1 MSEYQ
6 RLLRTDQKRFD
17 DKFSLN
23 EKLELFIEKKREFWK
38 EQLNPLFDM
47 LKSDDKK
54 EMISSQ
60 ALALSY
66 HQQLQDDITNY
77 LTKLSKGYA
86 ERNNFQRDRFL
97 FYSTSFSIKTN
108 KAEKDILLEADLSED
123 NKYVRLLEAYID
135 YLRDCK
141 SICESIQW
149 LTKNKIQI
157 LML

>member
-1 MSEYQ
+1 MYDKLI
-6 RLLRTDQKRFD
+6 RLDHKRLA
-17 DKFSLN
+17 DKITLN
-23 EKLELFIEKKREFWK
+23 EKLELFIEKKREHWK
-38 EQLNPLFDM
+38 DQLSSLFDM

-54 EMISSQ
+54 EMINSQ

-66 HQQLQDDITNY
+66 HQQLQDDITSY
-77 LTKLSKGYA
+77 LIKLSKGYA

-108 KAEKDILLEADLSED
+108 KAEKDILLDADLSED

-141 SICESIQW
+141 SLCESIQW